1 VIFLFFAQI
10 NYQIAFDK
18 NNGFLLHLTAY
29 SILIL
34 ILLIIFFILYSR
46 FDSHCFNYYFFL
58 IF

>member
-18 NNGFLLHLTAY
+18 NNGFLFHLTAY

-46 FDSHCFNYYFFL
+46 FDSHCFNYYFF
-58 IF
+58 

>member
-46 FDSHCFNYYFFL
+46 FDSHYFNYYFF
-58 IF
+58 